1 MFQFD
6 RQIPS
11 IFVSLYRRGSLDANS
26 VKTVNQSVESLPW
39 NHADPNF
46 VLPGAVESE
55 GHSNKN
61 KGGSFRD
68 AVKLKVKWHK
78 LRILLKAVTSFQGPE
93 SSGRFRSMSDPELGN
108 KMREEEIDKVEHN
121 NKCMQITRTNTTWS
135 L

>member
-1 MFQFD
+1 MPIFQFD

-26 VKTVNQSVESLPW
+26 VKTVNQSESLPW

-55 GHSNKN
+55 GPNKN
-61 KGGSFRD
+61 KASFRD

-108 KMREEEIDKVEHN
+108 KMREEEIDKVDHN